1 MVGDIVSDRDKANG
15 RFDTQDSVYDV
26 AWNESHE

>member
-1 MVGDIVSDRDKANG
+1 MVGDIRNIWASADG